1 MKQAQAVNTTTTT
14 KETATM
20 KTLKS
25 KIEQAVL
32 GEYDS
37 IWKFCR
43 ALHIEG
49 DDTDPEVRASWMLQ
63 QALSEYSSQRHYA
76 RKQYEDI
83 MRACTNN
90 IKTIDNNETINW
102 EVDSDRVKEYN
113 AKATAQ
119 VEVVKAVAY
128 IIGLENETVQ
138 ALFAALTKAGE

>member
-1 MKQAQAVNTTTTT
+1 
-14 KETATM
+14 M

-32 GEYDS
+32 GEYEDT
-37 IWKFCR
+37 WNFCR
-43 ALHIEG
+43 ALQIEG

-63 QALSEYSSQRHYA
+63 EALREYSSQRHYA

-90 IKTIDNNETINW
+90 IKTIDNNQAINW

-119 VEVVKAVAY
+119 VEVARAVAY

-138 ALFAALTKAGE
+138 ALFAVVTKAGE

>member
-1 MKQAQAVNTTTTT
+1 
-14 KETATM
+14 
-20 KTLKS
+20 
-25 KIEQAVL
+25 
-32 GEYDS
+32 
-37 IWKFCR
+37 
-43 ALHIEG
+43 
-49 DDTDPEVRASWMLQ
+49 
-63 QALSEYSSQRHYA
+63 
-76 RKQYEDI
+76 

-119 VEVVKAVAY
+119 FGIASAVAY

>member
-1 MKQAQAVNTTTTT
+1 
-14 KETATM
+14 M

-32 GEYDS
+32 GEYDGS
-37 IWKFCR
+37 WEFCR
-43 ALHIEG
+43 ALEIEG

-63 QALSEYSSQRHYA
+63 QALREYSSHRHYA

-90 IKTIDNNETINW
+90 IKTIDNNEAINW

-119 VEVVKAVAY
+119 FGIASAVAY